1 MAFPGGPPGP
11 GQRARAMSFYGDLAS
26 IGLGDLLQNLEQSQ
40 RTGVLALSAG
50 GEDTFIHLKDGK
62 VSMLASASR
71 LPLVESLVRHAVITP
86 KQLESAKSRRRGT
99 RKSLGEALQS
109 TGAISAEKLLDTA
122 KAILTEDLCTLLV
135 RAEGSFRFREG
146 DPPPRVFDPE
156 ERRLEIRLPM
166 NPVLLEAARRK
177 DHWELVRRV
186 IPSDSMHFVAVDKD
200 RIPEGIEH
208 PEIAKRMMARLDGT
222 RSVAEVVAT
231 FGVHSFIAHCVLAQL
246 VRERAVRA
254 VESEDLARVAGDIKS
269 RDPKRALALVRRARE
284 TEPRNPEL
292 LALESDLCAAVGD
305 RSGAAAAAKVMAH
318 LHLEK
323 GDKERGR
330 ALLEQAI
337 ELDPKDSAVRERS
350 LSLAIE
356 EGRTEDAIK
365 EGVALVAL
373 HRAPGLHSR
382 AAEVLEKLLALSPES
397 IEIQLE
403 WARSRTAAGDPKTA
417 VAELVK
423 WGKAQVAK
431 ERYTEGGRL
440 FEGALD
446 IEPRN
451 EVARRC
457 HEAVKTHRYRERR
470 ERNRKFF
477 RRLRVAVASTMLL
490 ALFIVEMWARWDY
503 ADATSEISEQRL
515 IEQQQYEAVRE
526 RVQAIAD
533 RYWYTPLRFIE
544 LRTQL
549 DSLEARIAERDARK
563 SPANPAPGG
572 KTAGS
577 SHTPGKPAP
586 GKPAG

>member
-1 MAFPGGPPGP
+1 
-11 GQRARAMSFYGDLAS
+11 MSFYGDLAS

-40 RTGVLALSAG
+40 RTGVLTITVG
-50 GEDTFIHLKDGK
+50 GEETLIHLKDGK
-62 VSMLASASR
+62 VSMVASASR

-86 KQLESAKSRRRGT
+86 KQLESAKSRRKGT
-99 RKSLGEALQS
+99 RRSLGEALQ
-109 TGAISAEKLLDTA
+109 TIGAITPEKLLDTA

-177 DHWELVRRV
+177 DHWEVVRRV
-186 IPSDSMHFVAVDKD
+186 IPSDSMHFVAADKD

-208 PEIAKRMMARLDGT
+208 PEIAKRLLARLDGT

-246 VRERAVRA
+246 VRERVVREVA
-254 VESEDLARVAGDIKS
+254 SEDLARTAAEIKGK
-269 RDPKRALALVRRARE
+269 DPKRALAIVRRARE

-292 LALESDLCAAVGD
+292 LALESELCAAVGD
-305 RSGAAAAAKVMAH
+305 RAGAAAAAKVMAH
-318 LHLEK
+318 IHLEK
-323 GDKERGR
+323 GDRERGR
-330 ALLEQAI
+330 ALLAQAV
-337 ELDPKDSAVRERS
+337 ELEPEDTAVREKS

-356 EGRTEDAIK
+356 EERKDDAIR
-365 EGVALVAL
+365 EGIALVAL
-373 HRAPGLHSR
+373 YRAPGLHAR
-382 AAEVLEKLLALSPES
+382 AAETLEKLLGISPES

-403 WARSRTAAGDPKTA
+403 WARSRTAAGDPKAA
-417 VAELVK
+417 VAELLK
-423 WGKAQVAK
+423 WGKAQVAQ
-431 ERYTEGGRL
+431 ENYSQAGRL

-446 IEPRN
+446 IEPKN

-470 ERNRKFF
+470 ERNRRFL
-477 RRLRVAVASTMLL
+477 RRLRAAVASALLL

-503 ADATSEISEQRL
+503 AEATREISAEKL
-515 IEQQQYEAVRE
+515 IEHGEYEAVRE
-526 RVQAIAD
+526 RIRALEE
-533 RYWYTPLRFIE
+533 RYWFTPMRFIE

-549 DSLEARIAERDARK
+549 ENLEARIAEGARRG
-563 SPANPAPGG
+563 AEPAPG
-572 KTAGS
+572 AGAPPS
-577 SHTPGKPAP
+577 PPAAIPAKPRRP
-586 GKPAG
+586 